1 MAQKILVVDDNKNAQ
16 ELLSESLTGLEFV
29 VFTASN
35 GRDALSQME
44 AVLPDLILLD
54 VMMPTMDGYQFIS
67 RVRKTSNVPIIMLTA
82 KRQEH
87 DVVRGFELGADDYVT
102 KPFRIRELLM
112 RVRAVLRRAKVDTD
126 EPEAK
131 VQVIGALTIDKANRR
146 AEIEGRT
153 VNLTAA
159 EFCVL
164 ERLAQSVDLPV
175 THASLSTHLIY
186 HNFSGS
192 ENTLKIHV
200 RNIRLKIEPDPTR
213 PKFIEMVFGTGYRL
227 LTNG

>member
-44 AVLPDLILLD
+44 AVSPDLILLD

-67 RVRKTSNVPIIMLTA
+67 RVRKISNVPIIMLTA

-213 PKFIEMVFGTGYRL
+213 PQFIEMVFGTGYRL

>member
-1 MAQKILVVDDNKNAQ
+1 MSQTILVVDDNKNAQ
-16 ELLSESLTGLEFV
+16 ELLSESLSGLEFIV
-29 VFTASN
+29 YTASN

-44 AVLPDLILLD
+44 QVSPDLILLD

-67 RVRKTSNVPIIMLTA
+67 RVRKTSNIPIIMLTA

-112 RVRAVLRRAKVDTD
+112 RVRAVLRRIKPNDM

-131 VQVIGALTIDKANRR
+131 IQVIGALTIDKANRR

-164 ERLAQSVDLPV
+164 ERLAQSIDLPV
-175 THASLSTHLIY
+175 AHAALSTHLIY
-186 HNFSGS
+186 HSFSGS
-192 ENTLKIHV
+192 ENTLKIHI
-200 RNIRLKIEPDPTR
+200 RNLRQKIEQDPTK

-227 LTNG
+227 LTHE